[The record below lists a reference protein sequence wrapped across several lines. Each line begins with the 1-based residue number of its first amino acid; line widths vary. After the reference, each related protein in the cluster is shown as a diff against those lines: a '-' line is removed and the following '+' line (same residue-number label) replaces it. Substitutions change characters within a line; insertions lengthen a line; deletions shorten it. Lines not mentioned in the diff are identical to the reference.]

1 MLQKLYLLLLK
12 QENRKYISVNFRSIS
27 GYEMKQSNYQNIPK
41 DVQEV
46 VAEGQP
52 LSLEDELE
60 VKGLKIAE

>member
-1 MLQKLYLLLLK
+1 MQQPK
-12 QENRKYISVNFRSIS
+12 QEKRNYFQCNSRSIS
-27 GYEMKQSNYQNIPK
+27 GYEMNQTNYENTPK

-46 VAEGQP
+46 IPEGQP